1 MNAFHWRGSPSES
14 LEAIK
19 PHHMARKPNLAPKRM
34 HFYAEVTSIDKARES
49 EITQVGI
56 EVEHHFA
63 LAQLAATDDLKAI
76 HRDEARRLAAR
87 VKALVAARPAAYVA
101 YLEQQRG
108 I

>member
-14 LEAIK
+14 IEAIK
-19 PHHMARKPNLAPKRM
+19 PHHMARKPNLAPKRF
-34 HFYAEVTSIDKARES
+34 HSYSEATSADAAREA
-49 EITQVGI
+49 EIAQVNQ
-56 EVEHHFA
+56 EVERHFS
-63 LAQLAATDDLKAI
+63 LAQTAPTDALKAI
-76 HRDEARRLAAR
+76 HRDEARKLAAR